1 MVSGLQ
7 NNAYGLTLK
16 FSSETREFVQIL
28 YRANQWN
35 IISREILSG
44 LFPSPVLI
52 PDGF

>member
-1 MVSGLQ
+1 MGSGLQ
-7 NNAYGLTLK
+7 NNAYGLILN

-35 IISREILSG
+35 VMSREILSG

-52 PDGF
+52 PDGS